1 MEIDNSLDARKISK
15 ESRSELRKRAVT
27 AYLSMSNKNVTKI
40 ASIYGIRRE
49 TLHHWIKSYSSLGD
63 KSFYSDKRGAKKW
76 SNSILTLRES
86 NFIKKTIINKTPEQ
100 LSLSSM
106 LWTRRDVMD
115 LIKIKYSKTISFS
128 TVSLYLS
135 KWEMTL
141 QKPKL
146 QSYKQSPKKI
156 QDWIENEYPTIE
168 DRAKKEK
175 TSIHWGDETG
185 VGSKDQIGKG
195 YSPIGVTPILHT
207 SGSRFGVN
215 MVSSITNKG
224 EARFMLFEGS
234 MNAIRFIDFL
244 RRLTKNQNKK
254 IFLIL
259 DNSRVHHALLVQKW
273 TNKHKEKIELFFLPP
288 YCPEYNPDELLNNT
302 LKNKLRNISK
312 AQNVESLTNS
322 VSTIMKSL
330 QNTPKIIKSF
340 FHAKTTKYAA

>member
-1 MEIDNSLDARKISK
+1 MNF
-15 ESRSELRKRAVT
+15 
-27 AYLSMSNKNVTKI
+27 
-40 ASIYGIRRE
+40 GIR
-49 TLHHWIKSYSSLGD
+49 
-63 KSFYSDKRGAKKW
+63 
-76 SNSILTLRES
+76 
-86 NFIKKTIINKTPEQ
+86 
-100 LSLSSM
+100 
-106 LWTRRDVMD
+106 
-115 LIKIKYSKTISFS
+115 
-128 TVSLYLS
+128 
-135 KWEMTL
+135 
-141 QKPKL
+141 
-146 QSYKQSPKKI
+146 
-156 QDWIENEYPTIE
+156 
-168 DRAKKEK
+168 
-175 TSIHWGDETG
+175 
-185 VGSKDQIGKG
+185 SKDQIGKG

-302 LKNKLRNISK
+302 LKNKLKNISK